1 MIQVS
6 EAIGKE
12 ITFLGVS
19 VLLGVVLTACYD
31 LLRIFRRVIRHGT
44 IWIAVEDFLYWLL
57 VTAAVFLT
65 LYQENDGM
73 VRGFAFGGILI
84 GMLLYHALL
93 SRIVVRSCAW
103 FLNGCKHTGK
113 KVLSFLFGPLIR
125 ILKKAGRFSKKQ
137 LKKIWKTVKIGLC
150 KL

>member
-12 ITFLGVS
+12 LAFLGVS
-19 VLLGVVLTACYD
+19 VVLGAALTACYD
-31 LLRIFRRVIRHGT
+31 LLRIFRRVVRHGT
-44 IWIAVEDFLYWLL
+44 IAIAVEDFSYWLAVTGVFSL
-57 VTAAVFLT
+57 V

-73 VRGFAFGGILI
+73 VRGFAFLGILV
-84 GMLLYHALL
+84 GMLLYHGLC
-93 SRIVVRSCAW
+93 SRYVVRFFSW
-103 FLNGCKHTGK
+103 GLNRLKKGIRTTLHFLFSPMAKVLK
-113 KVLSFLFGPLIR
+113 KV
-125 ILKKAGRFSKKQ
+125 GRALKKQ